1 MLSRESLT
9 IHHHKLQDPFKVWSN
24 KPVEYSMLK
33 VFGCPTYYHVSE
45 GKLKPRGKKEF
56 FMGYGDGVKGFLDII
71 YHFIHSKK
79 RVEVPKV
86 NTWESPTDMFT
97 KAYFK
102 KQVHALLIS

>member
-1 MLSRESLT
+1 
-9 IHHHKLQDPFKVWSN
+9 
-24 KPVEYSMLK
+24 MLK